1 MKPIYKKHPIIILN
15 IHCLQYNI
23 KSIYKMKFVHR
34 VLFSSALLLAIDFI
48 YLTANKGAWETQ
60 IVQIQRVVM
69 QLKIVPAIL
78 CYLLLIVALNYFIL
92 RTHRPVWEAF
102 MLGVIIYGVF
112 DTTNYALFKKWD
124 WKLGLMDGLWG
135 GVLFALTT
143 SIIYSF

>member
-1 MKPIYKKHPIIILN
+1 MKII
-15 IHCLQYNI
+15 
-23 KSIYKMKFVHR
+23 HR
-34 VLFSSALLLAIDFI
+34 VLFSSALLLALDFI
-48 YLTANKGAWETQ
+48 YLSANKGAWETQ

-143 SIIYSF
+143 SVIYSF

>member
-1 MKPIYKKHPIIILN
+1 
-15 IHCLQYNI
+15 
-23 KSIYKMKFVHR
+23 MKFVHR

-143 SIIYSF
+143 SIIYHRH

>member
-1 MKPIYKKHPIIILN
+1 MKII
-15 IHCLQYNI
+15 
-23 KSIYKMKFVHR
+23 HR
-34 VLFSSALLLAIDFI
+34 VLFSSALLLALDFI
-48 YLTANKGAWETQ
+48 YLSANKGVWETQ

-112 DTTNYALFKKWD
+112 DTTNHALFKKWD

-143 SIIYSF
+143 SIIYSFLLHHSIISKNITFVVYSYIF

>member
-1 MKPIYKKHPIIILN
+1 MKII
-15 IHCLQYNI
+15 
-23 KSIYKMKFVHR
+23 HR
-34 VLFSSALLLAIDFI
+34 VLFSSALLLALDFI
-48 YLTANKGAWETQ
+48 YLSANKGAWETQ

-112 DTTNYALFKKWD
+112 DTTNHALFKKWD

-135 GVLFALTT
+135 GVLFALT
-143 SIIYSF
+143 IALHNILV